1 MSTIQFERYS
11 SVETI
16 ELEPGLYRV
25 FMRPNAAELQA
36 LYKSFDLQT
45 HGHSLLST
53 AGLILRAA
61 FDQLKQEAL
70 RLSHTGG
77 KFDVY
82 IESNSEN
89 DGLDLGGA
97 TLDINSPQ
105 MTRVVENW
113 HNFITSEHMPFFFM
127 GSVKSFYATSKS
139 ILVNAY
145 LRPKLISDHVLLPY
159 EGLNEKCVSLLQEE
173 HDKRKVAHLTAQFKL
188 NAPMN

>member
-1 MSTIQFERYS
+1 M
-11 SVETI
+11 

-25 FMRPNAAELQA
+25 FMRPNAAELQT

-45 HGHSLLST
+45 DGHVLLFT
-53 AGLILRAA
+53 ARLILRAA

-89 DGLDLGGA
+89 EGLDLGGA
-97 TLDINSPQ
+97 TLDINSPE

-113 HNFITSEHMPFFFM
+113 HNFITLEHMPFFFT
-127 GSVKSFYATSKS
+127 GSIAGFYSTSKS
-139 ILVNAY
+139 VLVNAY
-145 LRPKLISDHVLLPY
+145 LRPTFISDHVLLPY
-159 EGLNEKCVSLLQEE
+159 EGLHEECVSLLQEE
-173 HDKRKVAHLTAQFKL
+173 NDKRKVAHLTTQFKL
-188 NAPMN
+188 KATIN